1 MGRPP
6 ASDREYRKKLVQFR
20 ELREQKVSIRACA
33 ERLGIAKS
41 VAQTWEADRL
51 LANKPMDY
59 EGTVR
64 AQLEHLIAEGFPE
77 EAARASQVYW
87 RVRLGAP
94 PEGATAW
101 HTEHLAIFV
110 SQPLDVS
117 TPEEMFAELGDEG
130 RAMWLKYLAAMGR
143 RAGLLQRDDGTWF
156 ADPNQEPPAR
166 P

>member
-6 ASDREYRKKLVQFR
+6 ANDREYRKKREQFN
-20 ELREQKVSIRACA
+20 ELREEGESLRACA
-33 ERLGIAKS
+33 KLVGIATS
-41 VAQTWEADRL
+41 VAQAWEADRR
-51 LANKPMDY
+51 LAQVPMDY

-64 AQLEHLIAEGFPE
+64 AQLLHLIAEGFPE

-101 HTEHLAIFV
+101 HTEHLAAFV

-130 RAMWLKYLAAMGR
+130 RALWLEYLAAMGR

-156 ADPNQEPPAR
+156 ADPSQEPPAR

>member
-1 MGRPP
+1 MARPKKG
-6 ASDREYRKKLVQFR
+6 DKEYQEKRVKFDQ
-20 ELREQKVSIRACA
+20 LRSEGKSIRYCVEAVPVS
-33 ERLGIAKS
+33 KS
-41 VAQTWEADRL
+41 VAQEWERDRIAGEASTDPHATL
-51 LANKPMDY
+51 
-59 EGTVR
+59 R
-64 AQLEHLIAEGFPE
+64 AFLENLVAVGLPE

-101 HTEHLAIFV
+101 HTEHLAVFV
-110 SQPLDVS
+110 SQPLDVL

-130 RAMWLKYLAAMGR
+130 RALWLEYLAAMGR

-156 ADPNQEPPAR
+156 ADPAQEPPAR